1 MSEYELVK
9 KVNGYFKYLRD
20 FVSNTGLSA
29 KEVNRLRSLV
39 KSSANEKVL
48 ANIKFIVEEGYK
60 LKVDDHSEE
69 VFSLAD
75 AVHMALEEGFNKQQA
90 YWAVEFF
97 LRDYFAE
104 QFDIGLKLYEEDKK
118 KGDKH

>member
-9 KVNGYFKYLRD
+9 KVNGYFRYLRD

-29 KEVNRLRSLV
+29 KEVNRLKLLV
-39 KSSANEKVL
+39 ENSSNEKVL
-48 ANIKFIVEEGYK
+48 ANIKYLVEEGYK
-60 LKVDDHSEE
+60 LKVNEHSEE

-75 AVHMALEEGFNKQQA
+75 AIYMALEEGFGKQQA

-97 LRDYFAE
+97 LREYFAK
-104 QFDIGLKLYEEDKK
+104 QFDIGVALYEEKK
-118 KGDKH
+118 RKGH